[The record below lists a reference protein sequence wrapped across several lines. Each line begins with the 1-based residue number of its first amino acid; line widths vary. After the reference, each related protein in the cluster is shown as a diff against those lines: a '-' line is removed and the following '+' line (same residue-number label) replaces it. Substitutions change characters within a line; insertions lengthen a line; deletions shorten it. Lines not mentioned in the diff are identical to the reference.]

1 LSDRDPKT
9 SGLSSASWLG
19 RVLTYLDHGTP
30 VVLVTIVATKGS
42 TPRNVGARM
51 IVTADEIWQTIG
63 GGALEFDMMATARA
77 MLAKAGAG
85 MWDRQ
90 LVKRVLGPD
99 MGQCCGGSL
108 SLLLEKFGP
117 GEAVVLNGLAAA
129 ADTGTRLAH
138 PVVAAIPL
146 RQATPAEQSVET
158 MFVAPIDDRQMP
170 LFIYGAGHVARAVVP
185 RMKGLG
191 FDLFLVDV
199 TESRFP
205 PPGSHAATHVL
216 ARHPETVAARAPSG
230 AVHLVMT
237 HDHALDDAI
246 CLAILSRGDFGFLGL
261 IGSATKRARFVRR
274 LRQAGVAPERLDRL
288 VCPIG
293 IAEISG
299 KAPDMVALSVVAQLA
314 IWQQAGNNHHA
325 VLRESIS
332 IVGARDD

>member
-1 LSDRDPKT
+1 MSDRDPKT
-9 SGLSSASWLG
+9 SGLSSASWFG

-158 MFVAPIDDRQMP
+158 MFVAPIDDRQVP

-205 PPGSHAATHVL
+205 PPASHAATHVL

-237 HDHALDDAI
+237 HDHALDEAI

-332 IVGARDD
+332 IVGARAD